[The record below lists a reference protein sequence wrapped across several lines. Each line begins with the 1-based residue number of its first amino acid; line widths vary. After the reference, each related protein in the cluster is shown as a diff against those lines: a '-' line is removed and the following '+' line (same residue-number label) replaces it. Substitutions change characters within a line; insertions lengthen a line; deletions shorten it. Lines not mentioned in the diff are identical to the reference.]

1 MNEKVNEIKN
11 KLAQSPKFDPQAVTP
26 GTTNAT
32 LTAEIKPAKKKSL
45 SPYQNIQDLFNRM
58 APEIAKVLP
67 QHIKSDHLLR
77 VALTEIR
84 KNPKLLE
91 CSSQSLLGALML
103 AAQLGLEPGILGH
116 AYLIPYY
123 NSKTRS
129 TEVQFQIGYKGYI
142 DLVRRSGELQTLDVH
157 EVCRNDVFE
166 YEYGLTPKLMHRPA
180 LENRGEVY
188 CYYAIAKLKDG
199 GFSYLVMSIQDVE
212 KFRKRSKSPDYGPW
226 VTDYDAMAKK
236 TVIKQ
241 LAKYLPLST
250 EIQRSITQD
259 ETTKKEYEDVFGAAD
274 ETDWVDI
281 TQTQTQ
287 PAEPEPVPTE

>member
-1 MNEKVNEIKN
+1 MTDKVNKIKG
-11 KLAQSPKFDPQAVTP
+11 KLVQSQTVTTPTGVAAGATIQPQAKRP
-26 GTTNAT
+26 MN
-32 LTAEIKPAKKKSL
+32 
-45 SPYQNIQDLFNRM
+45 PYQNIQDLFKRI

-67 QHIKSDHLLR
+67 KHIKSDHLLR

-250 EIQRSITQD
+250 EIQTQIVQD
-259 ETTKKEYEDVFGAAD
+259 EVTKKEYEDVFEAAD

-281 TQTQTQ
+281 SQQESE
-287 PAEPEPVPTE
+287 PAKYEQATE

>member
-1 MNEKVNEIKN
+1 MTDKVNEIKG
-11 KLAQSPKFDPQAVTP
+11 KLVQSPTVTTPTGVAAGVGIQPQAKRP
-26 GTTNAT
+26 MN
-32 LTAEIKPAKKKSL
+32 
-45 SPYQNIQDLFNRM
+45 PYQNIQDLFKRM

-67 QHIKSDHLLR
+67 KHIKSDHLLR

-180 LENRGEVY
+180 LENRGDTY

-199 GFSYLVMSIQDVE
+199 GFSYLVMSVQDIE

-250 EIQRSITQD
+250 EIQTQIVQD
-259 ETTKKEYEDVFGAAD
+259 EVTKKEYEDVFEAAD

-281 TQTQTQ
+281 SQQ
-287 PAEPEPVPTE
+287 EPEPAKYEQATE

>member
-1 MNEKVNEIKN
+1 
-11 KLAQSPKFDPQAVTP
+11 
-26 GTTNAT
+26 
-32 LTAEIKPAKKKSL
+32 
-45 SPYQNIQDLFNRM
+45 
-58 APEIAKVLP
+58 
-67 QHIKSDHLLR
+67 
-77 VALTEIR
+77 VAMTEIR

-103 AAQLGLEPGILGH
+103 SAQLGLEPGILGH

-123 NSKTRS
+123 NNKTKS

-157 EVCRNDVFE
+157 EVCRGDAFE

-180 LENRGEVY
+180 LENRGAAY
-188 CYYAIAKLKDG
+188 CYYAIAKFKDG
-199 GFSYLVMSIQDVE
+199 GFSFLVMSVQDID
-212 KFRKRSKSPDYGPW
+212 KYRKRSKSPDYGPW
-226 VTDYDAMAKK
+226 ATDYDAMAKK

-250 EIQRSITQD
+250 EIQRSMTQD
-259 ETTKKEYEDVFGAAD
+259 ETTKKEYEDVFAAAD

-281 TQTQTQ
+281 TTT
-287 PAEPEPVPTE
+287 PAEPEPAVTE

>member
-1 MNEKVNEIKN
+1 MTGKVNEIKG
-11 KLAQSPKFDPQAVTP
+11 KLVQSPTVTTPTGVAAGVGIQPQAKRP
-26 GTTNAT
+26 MN
-32 LTAEIKPAKKKSL
+32 
-45 SPYQNIQDLFNRM
+45 PYQNIQDLFKRM

-67 QHIKSDHLLR
+67 KHIKSDHLLR

-123 NSKTRS
+123 NTKTRS

-157 EVCRNDVFE
+157 EVCRGDAFE

-250 EIQRSITQD
+250 EIQTQIVQD
-259 ETTKKEYEDVFGAAD
+259 EVTKKEYEDVFEAAD

-281 TQTQTQ
+281 SQQ
-287 PAEPEPVPTE
+287 EPEPAKYEQATE

>member
-1 MNEKVNEIKN
+1 MTDKVNEIKG
-11 KLAQSPKFDPQAVTP
+11 KLVQSPTVTTPTGVAAGVGIQPQAKRP
-26 GTTNAT
+26 MN
-32 LTAEIKPAKKKSL
+32 
-45 SPYQNIQDLFNRM
+45 PYQNIQDLFKRM

-67 QHIKSDHLLR
+67 KHIKSDHLLR

-250 EIQRSITQD
+250 EIQTQIVQD
-259 ETTKKEYEDVFGAAD
+259 EVTKKEYEDVFEAAD

-281 TQTQTQ
+281 SQ
-287 PAEPEPVPTE
+287 PEPAKYEQATE

>member
-180 LENRGEVY
+180 LENRGDTY

-199 GFSYLVMSIQDVE
+199 GFSYLVMSVQDIE

-274 ETDWVDI
+274 ETDW
-281 TQTQTQ
+281 Q
-287 PAEPEPVPTE
+287 EPEPTKYEQATE

>member
-1 MNEKVNEIKN
+1 MTDKVNEIKG
-11 KLAQSPKFDPQAVTP
+11 KLVKSQTVTTPTGVAAGATIQPQAKRP
-26 GTTNAT
+26 MN
-32 LTAEIKPAKKKSL
+32 
-45 SPYQNIQDLFNRM
+45 PYQNIQDLFKRM
-58 APEIAKVLP
+58 APEIDKVLP
-67 QHIKSDHLLR
+67 KHIKSDHLLR

-180 LENRGEVY
+180 LENRGDPY

-250 EIQRSITQD
+250 EIQTQIVQD
-259 ETTKKEYEDVFGAAD
+259 EVTKKEYEDVFEAAD

-281 TQTQTQ
+281 SQ
-287 PAEPEPVPTE
+287 PQPELAKHEQATE

>member
-1 MNEKVNEIKN
+1 MTDKVNEIKG
-11 KLAQSPKFDPQAVTP
+11 KLVQSPTVTTPTGVAAGATIQPQAKRP
-26 GTTNAT
+26 MN
-32 LTAEIKPAKKKSL
+32 
-45 SPYQNIQDLFNRM
+45 PYQNIQDLFKRM

-67 QHIKSDHLLR
+67 KHIKSDHLLR

-180 LENRGEVY
+180 LENRGDTY

-199 GFSYLVMSIQDVE
+199 GFSYLVMSVQDIE

-250 EIQRSITQD
+250 EIQTQIVQD
-259 ETTKKEYEDVFGAAD
+259 EVTKKEYEDVFEAAD

-281 TQTQTQ
+281 SQQ
-287 PAEPEPVPTE
+287 EPEPAKYEQATE

>member
-1 MNEKVNEIKN
+1 MTAKVNEIKG
-11 KLAQSPKFDPQAVTP
+11 KLVQSPTVTTPTGVAAGVGIQPQAKRP
-26 GTTNAT
+26 MN
-32 LTAEIKPAKKKSL
+32 
-45 SPYQNIQDLFNRM
+45 PYQNIQDLFKRM

-180 LENRGEVY
+180 LENRGEPY

-199 GFSYLVMSIQDVE
+199 GFSYLVMSVQDIE

-250 EIQRSITQD
+250 EIQTQIVQD
-259 ETTKKEYEDVFGAAD
+259 EVTKKEYEDVFEAAD

-281 TQTQTQ
+281 SQ
-287 PAEPEPVPTE
+287 PEPAKYEQATE

>member
-1 MNEKVNEIKN
+1 MTDKVNVIKGKTAKVNEIKG
-11 KLAQSPKFDPQAVTP
+11 KLVQSPTVTTPTGVAAGVGIQPQAKRP
-26 GTTNAT
+26 MN
-32 LTAEIKPAKKKSL
+32 
-45 SPYQNIQDLFNRM
+45 PYQNIQDLFKRM

-67 QHIKSDHLLR
+67 KHIKSDHLLR

-103 AAQLGLEPGILGH
+103 AAQLGLEPGIQCF
-116 AYLIPYY
+116 LIPYY

-157 EVCRNDVFE
+157 EVCRNDKFE
-166 YEYGLTPKLMHRPA
+166 FEYGLTPKLMHRPA

-199 GFSYLVMSIQDVE
+199 GFSYLVMSVQDIE
-212 KFRKRSKSPDYGPW
+212 RFRKRSKSPENGPW

-281 TQTQTQ
+281 TQTQ

>member
-1 MNEKVNEIKN
+1 MTDKVNEIKG
-11 KLAQSPKFDPQAVTP
+11 KLVQSPTVTTPTGVAAGVGIQPQAKRP
-26 GTTNAT
+26 MN
-32 LTAEIKPAKKKSL
+32 
-45 SPYQNIQDLFNRM
+45 PYQNIQDLFKRM
-58 APEIAKVLP
+58 APAIAKVLP
-67 QHIKSDHLLR
+67 KHIKSDHLLR

-180 LENRGEVY
+180 LENRGEPY

-199 GFSYLVMSIQDVE
+199 GFSYLVMSVQDIE

-250 EIQRSITQD
+250 EIQTQIVQD
-259 ETTKKEYEDVFGAAD
+259 EVTKKEYEDVFEAAD

-281 TQTQTQ
+281 SQQ
-287 PAEPEPVPTE
+287 EPEPAKYEQATE

>member
-1 MNEKVNEIKN
+1 MTDAKMNGIKERIIQAP
-11 KLAQSPKFDPQAVTP
+11 KLDPQVVTA
-26 GTTNAT
+26 GTGSA
-32 LTAEIKPAKKKSL
+32 APAAIKPAQSRAV
-45 SPYQNIQDLFNRM
+45 SPYQNIQDLFKRM

-67 QHIKSDHLLR
+67 RHIKSDHLLR
-77 VALTEIR
+77 MAMTEIR

-103 AAQLGLEPGILGH
+103 SAQLGLEPGILGH

-123 NSKTRS
+123 NNKTKS

-157 EVCRNDVFE
+157 EVCRGDAFE

-180 LENRGEVY
+180 LENRGAAY
-188 CYYAIAKLKDG
+188 CYYAIAKFKDG
-199 GFSYLVMSIQDVE
+199 GFSFLVMSVQDID
-212 KFRKRSKSPDYGPW
+212 KYRKRSKSPDYGPW
-226 VTDYDAMAKK
+226 ATDYDAMAKK

-250 EIQRSITQD
+250 EIQRSMTQD
-259 ETTKKEYEDVFGAAD
+259 ETTKKEYEDVFAAAD

-281 TQTQTQ
+281 TTT
-287 PAEPEPVPTE
+287 PAEPEPAVTE

>member
-1 MNEKVNEIKN
+1 MTDKVNEIKG
-11 KLAQSPKFDPQAVTP
+11 KLVQSPTVTTPTGVAIGTAMQPQAK
-26 GTTNAT
+26 
-32 LTAEIKPAKKKSL
+32 KPVN
-45 SPYQNIQDLFNRM
+45 PYQNIQDLFKRM

-67 QHIKSDHLLR
+67 KHIKSDHLLR

-250 EIQRSITQD
+250 EIQTQIVQD
-259 ETTKKEYEDVFGAAD
+259 EVTKKEYEDVFEAAD

-281 TQTQTQ
+281 SQ
-287 PAEPEPVPTE
+287 PEPAKYEQATE

>member
-1 MNEKVNEIKN
+1 MTDAKMNGIKERIIQTPR
-11 KLAQSPKFDPQAVTP
+11 LDPQVVTA
-26 GTTNAT
+26 GTGS
-32 LTAEIKPAKKKSL
+32 AEAAIKPATKKPI
-45 SPYQNIQDLFNRM
+45 SPYQNIQDLFKRM

-67 QHIKSDHLLR
+67 KHIKSDHLLR

-157 EVCRNDVFE
+157 EVCRNDEFE

-180 LENRGEVY
+180 LENRGEPY

-199 GFSYLVMSIQDVE
+199 GFMFLVLSVQDVE

-250 EIQRSITQD
+250 EIQTQIVQD
-259 ETTKKEYEDVFGAAD
+259 EVTKKEYEDVFEAAD

-281 TQTQTQ
+281 SQ
-287 PAEPEPVPTE
+287 PELAKYEQATE

>member
-11 KLAQSPKFDPQAVTP
+11 KLAQSPKLDPQSVTA
-26 GTTNAT
+26 GTGSSSPA
-32 LTAEIKPAKKKSL
+32 AIKPATKAM
-45 SPYQNIQDLFNRM
+45 SPYQNIQDLFKRM

-67 QHIKSDHLLR
+67 AHIKSDHLLR

-103 AAQLGLEPGILGH
+103 SAQLGLEPGILGH

-123 NSKTRS
+123 NSKTKS
-129 TEVQFQIGYKGYI
+129 SEVQFQIGYKGYI

-157 EVCRNDVFE
+157 EVCQNDAFE
-166 YEYGLTPKLMHRPA
+166 YEYGLEPKLMHRPA
-180 LENRGEVY
+180 LENRGVAY
-188 CYYAIAKLKDG
+188 CYYAIAKFKDG
-199 GFSYLVMSIQDVE
+199 GFSFLVMSVQDIE
-212 KFRKRSKSPDYGPW
+212 KYRKRSKSPVDGPW
-226 VTDYDAMAKK
+226 ATDYDAMAKK

-250 EIQRSITQD
+250 EIQRSMIQD
-259 ETTKKEYEDVFGAAD
+259 ETTKKEYEDVFSAND

-281 TQTQTQ
+281 STQ
-287 PAEPEPVPTE
+287 PTEPEPLPGE

>member
-1 MNEKVNEIKN
+1 MTDAKMKGIKERIIQAP
-11 KLAQSPKFDPQAVTP
+11 KLDPQVVTA
-26 GTTNAT
+26 GTGSSSPA
-32 LTAEIKPAKKKSL
+32 AIKPATKAM
-45 SPYQNIQDLFNRM
+45 SPYQNIQDLFKRM

-67 QHIKSDHLLR
+67 AHIKSDHLLR

-103 AAQLGLEPGILGH
+103 SAQLGLEPGILGH

-157 EVCRNDVFE
+157 EVCRGDAFE

-180 LENRGEVY
+180 LENRGEPY

-250 EIQRSITQD
+250 EIQRSMTQD
-259 ETTKKEYEDVFGAAD
+259 ETTKKEYLEDVFAAAD

-281 TQTQTQ
+281 TTT
-287 PAEPEPVPTE
+287 PAEPEPAVTE

>member
-1 MNEKVNEIKN
+1 MTDAKMNGIKERIIQAP
-11 KLAQSPKFDPQAVTP
+11 KLDPQVVTA
-26 GTTNAT
+26 GTGSA
-32 LTAEIKPAKKKSL
+32 APAAIKPAQSRAV
-45 SPYQNIQDLFNRM
+45 SPYQNIQDLFKRM

-67 QHIKSDHLLR
+67 RHIKSDHLLR
-77 VALTEIR
+77 VAMTEIR

-103 AAQLGLEPGILGH
+103 SAQLGLEPGILGH

-123 NSKTRS
+123 NNKTKS

-157 EVCRNDVFE
+157 EVCRGDAFE

-180 LENRGEVY
+180 LENRGAAY
-188 CYYAIAKLKDG
+188 CYYAIAKFKDG
-199 GFSYLVMSIQDVE
+199 GFSFLVMSVQDID
-212 KFRKRSKSPDYGPW
+212 KYRKRSKSPDYGPW
-226 VTDYDAMAKK
+226 ATDYDAMAKK

-250 EIQRSITQD
+250 EIQRSMTQD
-259 ETTKKEYEDVFGAAD
+259 ETTKKEYEDVFAAAD

-281 TQTQTQ
+281 TTT
-287 PAEPEPVPTE
+287 PAEPEPAVTE